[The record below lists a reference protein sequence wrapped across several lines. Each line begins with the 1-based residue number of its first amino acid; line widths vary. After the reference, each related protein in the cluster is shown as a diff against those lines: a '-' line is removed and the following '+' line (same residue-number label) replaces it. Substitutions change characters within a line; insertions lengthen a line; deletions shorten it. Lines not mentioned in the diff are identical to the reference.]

1 MVIEASRWAV
11 LQTEATPDSIIT
23 HWTTLWKQLSEWE
36 RLGGRTLH
44 WAISTACQQHYQLD
58 VLMGT
63 CSLTADPSFKSFIPG
78 GQETPSDSR
87 VLLQLYESQEQEE
100 PLLWLHKLCKSTKWV
115 AIVHTRQ
122 WQGQL
127 KRVFAKAAT
136 CIARLDKRV
145 PVCLRKGWWKTG
157 ERRTIQAKGPYEIWC
172 SNSVGLEDSFT
183 LPGQLRWTP
192 ELADGNLR
200 IQAYLNALPRSK

>member
-23 HWTTLWKQLSEWE
+23 HWTTSWKQLSEWE

-63 CSLTADPSFKSFIPG
+63 YSLAADPSFKSFIPG
-78 GQETPSDSR
+78 GQEIPSDSR
-87 VLLQLYESQEQEE
+87 VLLQLYECQEQEE
-100 PLLWLHKLCKSTKWV
+100 PLSWLRKLRKSTKWV
-115 AIVHTRQ
+115 AIIHTRQ

-127 KRVFAKAAT
+127 KRVFARTAT
-136 CIARLDKRV
+136 CVARLDKGDS
-145 PVCLRKGWWKTG
+145 VCLRKGW
-157 ERRTIQAKGPYEIWC
+157 
-172 SNSVGLEDSFT
+172 
-183 LPGQLRWTP
+183 
-192 ELADGNLR
+192 
-200 IQAYLNALPRSK
+200 